1 MTAPKSIS
9 AQALRQ
15 KDLKQALI
23 VDVRTPMEF
32 AEKRLAQPATLAPVT
47 EIDPHMV
54 ALRSGALTDTPIYT
68 LCASGKRAQTAATKF
83 AEAGFA
89 DVTII
94 EGGLTACKDAGF
106 PTVGQA
112 LPKTGQTSPT
122 LDRQVRLVAGALTVL
137 FVLLG
142 LLVHKIFLLGA
153 LFIGCGQIFSGLTN
167 WCGLALL
174 LTRAPWNK
182 KGCTGRRLPHWRGQK
197 PWRKLPVTRVP
208 WMPEFLP

>member
-1 MTAPKSIS
+1 MTAVKSIS

-15 KDLKQALI
+15 KDLKQALV

-32 AEKRLAQPATLAPVT
+32 AEKRLAHPATLAPVT
-47 EIDPHMV
+47 ELDPHMV
-54 ALRSGALTDTPIYT
+54 ALRSGVLPETPIFT
-68 LCASGKRAQTAATKF
+68 LCARGKRAQAAAAKF
-83 AEAGFA
+83 AEAGFTDIA
-89 DVTII
+89 VI
-94 EGGLTACKDAGF
+94 EGGLAACKEAGF
-106 PTVGQA
+106 PTAGQA
-112 LPKTGQTSPT
+112 LPKTGETSPT

-153 LFIGCGQIFSGLTN
+153 LFIGCGQVFSGLTN

-182 KGCTGRRLPHWRGQK
+182 KGCTGGACPIGAGKSPGASCQ
-197 PWRKLPVTRVP
+197 
-208 WMPEFLP
+208 

>member
-32 AEKRLAQPATLAPVT
+32 AEKRLAHPATLAPVT
-47 EIDPHMV
+47 ELDPHMV
-54 ALRSGALTDTPIYT
+54 ALRSGVLPETPIFT
-68 LCASGKRAQTAATKF
+68 LCASGKRAQAAAAKF
-83 AEAGFA
+83 AEAGFT
-89 DVTII
+89 DVTVI
-94 EGGLTACKDAGF
+94 EGGLAACKEAGF
-106 PTVGQA
+106 ATVGQA
-112 LPKTGQTSPT
+112 LPKTGETSPT

-182 KGCTGRRLPHWRGQK
+182 KGCTGGACPIGGGKSPGASCQ
-197 PWRKLPVTRVP
+197 
-208 WMPEFLP
+208 